1 MNSIYEISN
10 LKDELYYDPINKVI
24 LCRKYKFNVF
34 SIVSITNFI
43 DDTMTTIILYEIY
56 THYFNN
62 FIKIDYNKLHTYDFL
77 TNDNIIQEYQ
87 NKNYNHNYFNYP
99 SYKHI
104 SFRYKD
110 DNDKIIKEYIKTE
123 HIYRKHKLKRI
134 I

>member
-24 LCRKYKFNVF
+24 LCRKYKFNTF
-34 SIVSITNFI
+34 SIVSIANYV
-43 DDTMTTIILYEIY
+43 DDSMTTIVLYETY
-56 THYFNN
+56 THYFND

-77 TNDNIIQEYQ
+77 TNDNVIKKYQ
-87 NKNYNHNYFNYP
+87 NKNN
-99 SYKHI
+99 
-104 SFRYKD
+104 
-110 DNDKIIKEYIKTE
+110 DNDCMIDIQYQSINFYNNDNDRIIEKYVKKE